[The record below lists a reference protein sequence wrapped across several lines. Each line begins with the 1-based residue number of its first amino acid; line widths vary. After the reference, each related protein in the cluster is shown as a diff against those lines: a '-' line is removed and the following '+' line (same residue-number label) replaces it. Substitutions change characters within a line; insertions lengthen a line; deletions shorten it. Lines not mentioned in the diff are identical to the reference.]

1 MKTTH
6 LLLLISLLGSFGHYS
21 WSAANSNTH
30 LLFTGGKN
38 PVLNDLSADTT
49 KKKRETVITSVIG
62 NEKGGVTV
70 KDAQIFDSGNQ
81 AGLINITIV
90 VRDVDTH
97 APLVKIQ
104 LKAKDA
110 KTGKELE
117 PVFSAADNGFL
128 IRVVP
133 ETVVSIYVTAKGYTD
148 ASANINDIK
157 HDRPLAFELQKIK
170 PSIVKIK
177 VVNSDE
183 RPISGGTVKIKSKN
197 TGEVQTLTLKDGLA
211 ELSYDSPDAIEM
223 IAAATGYTS
232 VTKNLA
238 VETALNGKL
247 YELVAKLERVA
258 APPAPVATIPAPVS
272 KAPVAVEK
280 AVETKSFG
288 TIEKGKAITLN
299 TVYFDQSSPILR
311 PESSLQLDELLE
323 VMKQN
328 PSIRVEIRGHTDN
341 VGDFELNVKLSRDR
355 CQSVVDYLIQK
366 GINANRLQ
374 TVGRGPVDA
383 VAPNTTE
390 ENRKKNRRVE
400 FIVL

>member
-1 MKTTH
+1 MKTTL
-6 LLLLISLLGSFGHYS
+6 LLLLISLLSVFGHYS
-21 WSAANSNTH
+21 WCAPGSRTYSP
-30 LLFTGGKN
+30 FIGYKSSI
-38 PVLNDLSADTT
+38 LNDFLADTT
-49 KKKRETVITSVIG
+49 KKKKETVITSVID

-90 VRDVDTH
+90 VRDVETH
-97 APLVKIQ
+97 AQLVKIQ
-104 LKAKDA
+104 LKVKDS
-110 KTGKELE
+110 KTGKEFE

-128 IRVVP
+128 IKVVP

-183 RPISGGTVKIKSKN
+183 RPIPSSTVKVKSKN
-197 TGEVQTLTLKDGLA
+197 TREIQTLIVKDGLT
-211 ELSYDSPDAIEM
+211 ELSYDSPDAIE
-223 IAAATGYTS
+223 IVATATGYTS

-238 VETALNGKL
+238 IETALNGKQYDL
-247 YELVAKLERVA
+247 TAKLERVA
-258 APPAPVATIPAPVS
+258 APPPPVA
-272 KAPVAVEK
+272 KAPVPAEK
-280 AVETKSFG
+280 AVETKPFG
-288 TIEKGKAITLN
+288 TIEKGKAISLN
-299 TVYFDQSSPILR
+299 NIYFDQSSPVLR
-311 PESSLQLDELLE
+311 PESSLQLDERLE

-328 PSIRVEIRGHTDN
+328 PAIRVEIRGHTDN

>member
-1 MKTTH
+1 MKTTL
-6 LLLLISLLGSFGHYS
+6 LLLLISLSGSFGHHS
-21 WSAANSNTH
+21 WSAPKSITH
-30 LLFTGGKN
+30 SLIIASKSSI
-38 PVLNDLSADTT
+38 LNDFSADTT
-49 KKKRETVITSVIG
+49 KKKKETVIRSVIT
-62 NEKGGVTV
+62 NDKGGVSV

-81 AGLINITIV
+81 AGLITITIV
-90 VRDVDTH
+90 VRDVETH
-97 APLVKIQ
+97 AQLVKIQ

-117 PVFSAADNGFL
+117 PVFSAADNGYL
-128 IRVVP
+128 IKVVP

-177 VVNSDE
+177 VLNSDD
-183 RPISGGTVKIKSKN
+183 RPIAGGTVKVKSKN
-197 TGEVQTLTLKDGLA
+197 TGEIQTLLLKDGLT

-223 IAAATGYTS
+223 IATAIGYTT

-238 VETALNGKL
+238 VETALNGKQ
-247 YELVAKLERVA
+247 YELTAKLERVA
-258 APPAPVATIPAPVS
+258 VPPPAPVA
-272 KAPVAVEK
+272 KAPVPVEK

-299 TVYFDQSSPILR
+299 NIYFDQSSPVLR

-328 PSIRVEIRGHTDN
+328 PTIRVEIRGHTDN

>member
-1 MKTTH
+1 MKTTL
-6 LLLLISLLGSFGHYS
+6 LLLLISLAGGCGQYG
-21 WSAANSNTH
+21 WSARRSAVHPFS
-30 LLFTGGKN
+30 
-38 PVLNDLSADTT
+38 VNDRFADLADTT
-49 KKKRETVITSVIG
+49 KKKKETVVKSVIN

-90 VRDVDTH
+90 VRDVETR
-97 APLVKIQ
+97 AQLIKIQ
-104 LKAKDA
+104 LKAKDS
-110 KTGKELE
+110 KTGKEFE
-117 PVFSAADNGFL
+117 PVFSAVDNGYL
-128 IRVVP
+128 IKVAP
-133 ETVVSIYVTAKGYTD
+133 ETVVSIYVTARGYTD

-157 HDRPLAFELQKIK
+157 HDRSLAFELQKIK

-177 VVNSDE
+177 VVNSDD
-183 RPISGGTVKIKSKN
+183 RPIPGGTVKIKSKN
-197 TGEVQTLTLKDGLA
+197 TGEIQTLIVKDGLT

-223 IAAATGYTS
+223 LATATGYTS

-258 APPAPVATIPAPVS
+258 VTPAPVVNVPAPIA
-272 KAPVAVEK
+272 KAPVPVEK
-280 AVETKSFG
+280 AVETKTFG

-299 TVYFDQSSPILR
+299 NIYFDQSSPVLR
-311 PESSLQLDELLE
+311 PESSSQLDELLD
-323 VMKQN
+323 VLKQN
-328 PSIRVEIRGHTDN
+328 PTIRVEIRGHTDN
-341 VGDFELNVKLSRDR
+341 VGDFDLNVKLSRDR

>member
-1 MKTTH
+1 MKTTL
-6 LLLLISLLGSFGHYS
+6 LLLLISLLSVFGHYS
-21 WSAANSNTH
+21 WCAPGSRTYSP
-30 LLFTGGKN
+30 FIGYKSSI
-38 PVLNDLSADTT
+38 LNDFLADTT
-49 KKKRETVITSVIG
+49 KKKKETVITSVID

-90 VRDVDTH
+90 VRDVETH
-97 APLVKIQ
+97 AQLVKIQ
-104 LKAKDA
+104 LKVKDS
-110 KTGKELE
+110 KTGKEFE

-128 IRVVP
+128 IKVVP

-183 RPISGGTVKIKSKN
+183 RPIPSSTVKVKSKN
-197 TGEVQTLTLKDGLA
+197 TGEIQTLIVKDGLT
-211 ELSYDSPDAIEM
+211 ELSYDSPDAIE
-223 IAAATGYTS
+223 IVATATGYTS

-238 VETALNGKL
+238 IETALNGKQYDL
-247 YELVAKLERVA
+247 TAKLERVA
-258 APPAPVATIPAPVS
+258 APPPPVA
-272 KAPVAVEK
+272 KAPVPAEK

-288 TIEKGKAITLN
+288 TIEKGKAISLN
-299 TVYFDQSSPILR
+299 NIYFDQSSPVLR

-328 PSIRVEIRGHTDN
+328 PAIRVEIRGHTDN

>member
-1 MKTTH
+1 MKTIL
-6 LLLLISLLGSFGHYS
+6 LLLLISLSGVFGQYGWGISESINYS
-21 WSAANSNTH
+21 LIASHPLSD
-30 LLFTGGKN
+30 
-38 PVLNDLSADTT
+38 LNDFLADTT
-49 KKKRETVITSVIG
+49 KKKKETVIRSVIS
-62 NEKGGVTV
+62 NDKGGVTV
-70 KDAQIFDSGNQ
+70 KDAQIFNSGNQ
-81 AGLINITIV
+81 TGLITITIV
-90 VRDVDTH
+90 VRDVETR
-97 APLVKIQ
+97 AQLVKVQ

-128 IRVVP
+128 IKVVP
-133 ETVVSIYVTAKGYTD
+133 ETVVSIYVTANGYTD

-177 VVNSDE
+177 VVNSDD
-183 RPISGGTVKIKSKN
+183 RPIAGGTVKVKSKN
-197 TGEVQTLTLKDGLA
+197 TGEVQTLTAKDGLA
-211 ELSYDSPDAIEM
+211 EVSYDSPDAIEV
-223 IAAATGYTS
+223 IAAAAGYTP

-247 YELVAKLERVA
+247 YELTAKLERVA
-258 APPAPVATIPAPVS
+258 VAPAPVAKAPAP
-272 KAPVAVEK
+272 AEK
-280 AVETKSFG
+280 VVETKSFG

-299 TVYFDQSSPILR
+299 NIYFDQSSPVLR

-328 PSIRVEIRGHTDN
+328 PAIRVEIRGHTDN
-341 VGDFELNVKLSRDR
+341 VGDFDLNVKLSRDR